1 MVYKE
6 NSNVPY
12 YILEEIIEY
21 VELTKKGYSKCM
33 KWQNIRA
40 LLRLAV
46 INNRLTKRQA

>member
-1 MVYKE
+1 MAKKCNLILRQVSKLV
-6 NSNVPY
+6 NS
-12 YILEEIIEY
+12 L
-21 VELTKKGYSKCM
+21 KDKGYSKCM